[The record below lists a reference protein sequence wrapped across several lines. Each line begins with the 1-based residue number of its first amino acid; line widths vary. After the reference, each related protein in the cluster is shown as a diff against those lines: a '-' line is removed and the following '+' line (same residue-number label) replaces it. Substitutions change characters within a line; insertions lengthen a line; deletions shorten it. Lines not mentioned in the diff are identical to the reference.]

1 MEDRAGHW
9 DGVYDAKETDE
20 VSWFEAVP
28 EQSLRHVLA
37 EGTPGSVV
45 DVGCGASL
53 LVDELLDRGVD
64 HVTLLDV
71 AAEALD
77 VVRRRLGERA
87 RQVELVVADVTTWIP
102 PRAYDVWH
110 DRAVFHFLTDPADQR
125 AYAEVLARAV
135 RPGGRAVV
143 ATFAEDGPERC
154 SGLDVTRW
162 DAESLAAALAGEAFD
177 VLTSERHV
185 HRTPGGVEQPFTWL
199 VLRRR

>member
-1 MEDRAGHW
+1 MVERAGHW
-9 DGVYDAKETDE
+9 DGIYDAKATDE

-28 EQSLRHVLA
+28 EQSLRHVLG
-37 EGTPGSVV
+37 EETPGSVV

-53 LVDELLDRGVD
+53 LVDELLDRGVG

-71 AAEALD
+71 AAGPLD

-87 RQVELVVADVTTWIP
+87 RQVELVVSDVTAWDP
-102 PRAYDVWH
+102 PRAFDVWH
-110 DRAVFHFLTDPADQR
+110 DRAVFHFLTDPADQQ
-125 AYAEVLARAV
+125 AYAAVLARAV

-154 SGLDVTRW
+154 SGLDVSRW
-162 DAESLAAALAGEAFD
+162 DAESLAAALSGEVFD
-177 VLTSERHV
+177 VATSERHV

-199 VLRRR
+199 VLRRL